1 MFENGCRVYL
11 ILLQTVTQALSIYF
25 TVIFL
30 AVQNKVGIANPG
42 SQIDLS
48 LFNEYVFPL
57 KGIHHCHYPVVKIE
71 KQHINCTAAG

>member
-42 SQIDLS
+42 SQIDHGSHLCP
-48 LFNEYVFPL
+48 EDID
-57 KGIHHCHYPVVKIE
+57 GE
-71 KQHINCTAAG
+71 